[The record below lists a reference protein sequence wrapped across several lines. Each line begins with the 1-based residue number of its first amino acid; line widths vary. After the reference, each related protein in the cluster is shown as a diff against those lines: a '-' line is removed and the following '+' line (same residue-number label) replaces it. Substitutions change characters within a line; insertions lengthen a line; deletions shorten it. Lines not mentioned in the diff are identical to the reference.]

1 MIHTARRAGG
11 PKLQRTLFRLTL
23 ARGGDEARKAD
34 TRQSGA
40 EEESAGD
47 RGKTPTP
54 FAIQRMDHLVM
65 TVKNLEDTIAFYS
78 KVLGTEVM
86 TFKGNRKALSFGNQ
100 KFNLHEAG
108 KEFEP
113 KAHNPVPGSIDV
125 CLITETPL
133 DVVMEH
139 LKACDVPVE
148 EGPVSRTGAVGQILS
163 VYFRDPDGNLI
174 EVSNYTAEANS

>member
-1 MIHTARRAGG
+1 MNEITFPRSHSH
-11 PKLQRTLFRLTL
+11 Q
-23 ARGGDEARKAD
+23 
-34 TRQSGA
+34 
-40 EEESAGD
+40 
-47 RGKTPTP
+47 TPTP